1 MWLKGDFVR
10 QGYVVILLLFTLLV
24 AGCGQ
29 KEIQNAVNWPVDD
42 FSATTQDNKTVA
54 LKDLKGK
61 IWISDFIFT
70 SCADVCPPMTANM
83 AKLQKMVKDEELE
96 NVEFVSFTVDPTVDT
111 PERLKE
117 YAGNFGADFSN
128 WTLLTG
134 YSQEFIEGY
143 ARKSFKTIV
152 KKPENESQVIHQTY
166 VYLVDQ
172 DGNIKKTY
180 DLFKNV
186 PYDEIIHDI
195 KALQ

>member
-1 MWLKGDFVR
+1 MKRGLG
-10 QGYVVILLLFTLLV
+10 VILLLFTILLV
-24 AGCGQ
+24 TACGQ
-29 KEIQNAVNWPVDD
+29 KEIQNAVNWPLED
-42 FSATTQDNKTVA
+42 FSTTTQGNKTLE

-61 IWISDFIFT
+61 VWISDFIFT

-83 AKLQKMVKDEELE
+83 AKLQKMVKDEGLE
-96 NVEFVSFTVDPTVDT
+96 NVEFVSFSVDPTVDS
-111 PERLKE
+111 PDRLKE
-117 YAGNFGADFSN
+117 YANNFGADFSN
-128 WTLLTG
+128 WSLLTG

-143 ARKSFKTIV
+143 ARKNFKTIV
-152 KKPENESQVIHQTY
+152 KKPEGESQVIHQTL

-180 DLFKNV
+180 DLLKNV